1 MSMSVPLN
9 AWLMSKVRSEVLLM
23 TRGVISQ
30 QSTYGRRKE
39 NEFDRRERRPKE
51 EERERERERESWRRR
66 RPGPAGDATY
76 IHINIEQSTG
86 GRRIRT
92 MSVESVISERER
104 ENAMKGGG

>member
-1 MSMSVPLN
+1 MGRLQSYFLV
-9 AWLMSKVRSEVLLM
+9 AVAHCDHDVVRLPEDNGTGMVLVGVVGVGCRYRSL
-23 TRGVISQ
+23 TEARRG
-30 QSTYGRRKE
+30 GM
-39 NEFDRRERRPKE
+39 
-51 EERERERERESWRRR
+51 RR

>member
-1 MSMSVPLN
+1 MI
-9 AWLMSKVRSEVLLM
+9 AERDVRK
-23 TRGVISQ
+23 
-30 QSTYGRRKE
+30 RK
-39 NEFDRRERRPKE
+39 R
-51 EERERERERESWRRR
+51 ERERERERELAAAAA

-104 ENAMKGGG
+104 VNAMKGGG